1 MSSYDYN
8 KHFRPDEAFSGS
20 FIGGM
25 SLHRAWKRIS
35 DTYERILLF
44 FYRRRTGL
52 LIAAEI
58 LAFCIL
64 MGGWYL
70 KSNPASPALSSLLS
84 LLPGTEG
91 SEEGKEKDFIKWVDF
106 DVPEAALTK
115 AFRYDVDTCQQQI
128 HLNWIELLA
137 YLGAKYGGNFSNY
150 READMDAV
158 ASSLQSGASMEQL
171 TASMKYYPYYLEAYT
186 AVLGGMVGYYE
197 IEIPASE
204 DPPFALA
211 DAQIYESNPAAGQ
224 TQSGGESAQS
234 PAPEKVWVT
243 KYGLKAFLPIAKNF
257 PYSDYNDFGVSR
269 SYGYSRKH
277 LGHDMM
283 GQTGTPIIAVESGYV
298 ESLGWNQ
305 YGGWRI
311 GIRSFDKK
319 RYYYYAH
326 LRKEYPYQSTLSE
339 GSIVTA
345 GDVIGY
351 MGRTGYSASENTNN
365 IDKTHLHFGLQLIFD
380 ESQKEGNNEIWVDCY
395 ELMKFLSINRSEAA
409 KVEGTKEW
417 SRVYDMKDPSVTA
430 IQSGVENGPSD

>member
-1 MSSYDYN
+1 M
-8 KHFRPDEAFSGS
+8 
-20 FIGGM
+20 
-25 SLHRAWKRIS
+25 HRAWKRIS

-44 FYRRRTGL
+44 FYRRRTRL

-204 DPPFALA
+204 APLFALA

-224 TQSGGESAQS
+224 AQSGGENAQS

-326 LRKEYPYQSTLSE
+326 LRKDYPYQSTLSE

>member
-1 MSSYDYN
+1 MSRFVISEAMSSYDYN

-137 YLGAKYGGNFSNY
+137 YLGAKYGGNFSNTG
-150 READMDAV
+150 RPIWIRWHQVFKAELPWN
-158 ASSLQSGASMEQL
+158 SS
-171 TASMKYYPYYLEAYT
+171 
-186 AVLGGMVGYYE
+186 
-197 IEIPASE
+197 
-204 DPPFALA
+204 PP
-211 DAQIYESNPAAGQ
+211 P
-224 TQSGGESAQS
+224 
-234 PAPEKVWVT
+234 
-243 KYGLKAFLPIAKNF
+243 
-257 PYSDYNDFGVSR
+257 
-269 SYGYSRKH
+269 
-277 LGHDMM
+277 
-283 GQTGTPIIAVESGYV
+283 
-298 ESLGWNQ
+298 
-305 YGGWRI
+305 
-311 GIRSFDKK
+311 
-319 RYYYYAH
+319 
-326 LRKEYPYQSTLSE
+326 
-339 GSIVTA
+339 
-345 GDVIGY
+345 
-351 MGRTGYSASENTNN
+351 
-365 IDKTHLHFGLQLIFD
+365 
-380 ESQKEGNNEIWVDCY
+380 
-395 ELMKFLSINRSEAA
+395 
-409 KVEGTKEW
+409 
-417 SRVYDMKDPSVTA
+417 
-430 IQSGVENGPSD
+430 

>member
-1 MSSYDYN
+1 M
-8 KHFRPDEAFSGS
+8 
-20 FIGGM
+20 
-25 SLHRAWKRIS
+25 HRAWKRIS

-44 FYRRRTGL
+44 FYRRRTRL

-84 LLPGTEG
+84 LLPGTES

-197 IEIPASE
+197 IEIPVSE
-204 DPPFALA
+204 APPFALA

-326 LRKEYPYQSTLSE
+326 LRKDYPYQSTLSE

-430 IQSGVENGPSD
+430 IQSGMENGPSD